1 MRRFIMNLL
10 PQLKDIYSPGEV
22 NSRGRLISLISS
34 LVTSFYNV
42 FITGIFYTGFLSMYG
57 ISITGVGIVSFIPYI
72 GSLFSL
78 FSPFVL
84 KRFAK
89 RKTVM
94 LSSKLC
100 FYFLF
105 IVATTLMPTF
115 VTDGQARL
123 YWLIGIL
130 FVAYA
135 QYALFSPG
143 ITVWFYNFYPK
154 ENERRTRYIYF
165 NQLFSS
171 VMSSLVLL
179 VSGVITDA
187 VSGSSHQNTI
197 ILVLRYF
204 AFFLVMIDVGAQ
216 SRATEYPYPDNRS
229 MRLKDV
235 FTVPIKNRKF
245 MMCMLLMFFWN
256 FICNLNNGTWNYHLL
271 NHMGFG
277 YTVINLMSVSY
288 TVLLLVFSKTWRK
301 LLRRFSWVKTFGI
314 CCLLSM
320 PVDLMMFMMDWHL
333 RGLYVP
339 LSLWQNV
346 INVGYNLSYANILY
360 MNLPDGDST
369 SYIAF
374 YSVGANLCAFI
385 GMITGVSIVNLRS
398 DTPFMF
404 LGFEIYTV
412 QLTVLVHVVCLLIMG
427 LMCYF
432 MWRRFTSESE
442 IQLVEVT

>member
-1 MRRFIMNLL
+1 MRRFILNLL
-10 PQLKDIYSPGEV
+10 PQLKDIYSPGEEH
-22 NSRGRLISLISS
+22 SRGRLISLISS
-34 LVTSFYNV
+34 LMASFYNV

-84 KRFAK
+84 KKFEK
-89 RKTVM
+89 RKTAM
-94 LSSKLC
+94 LLSKLF

-115 VTDGQARL
+115 VKDTQARL

-187 VSGSSHQNTI
+187 VSGSSHQSTI
-197 ILVLRYF
+197 ILTLRYF
-204 AFFLVMIDVGAQ
+204 AFFLVIIDVSAQ
-216 SRATEYPYPDNRS
+216 ARAKEYPYQDTNKL
-229 MRLKDV
+229 RLKDV
-235 FTVPIKNRKF
+235 FTIPIKNSKF

-271 NHMGFG
+271 NHMEFG

-288 TVLLLVFSKTWRK
+288 TVLLLVFSKLWRK
-301 LLRRFSWVKTFGI
+301 LLRRLSWVKTFGL
-314 CCLLSM
+314 CCLLSI
-320 PVDLMMFMMDWHL
+320 PIDLMLFMMS
-333 RGLYVP
+333 RQTRALYVP

-360 MNLPDGDST
+360 MNLPEGNST

-374 YSVGANLCAFI
+374 YSVGANLCAFL
-385 GMITGVSIVNLRS
+385 GMITGVYIVNLRN
-398 DTPFMF
+398 DAPFMF
-404 LGFEIYTV
+404 MGFEIYTV
-412 QLTVLVHVVCLLIMG
+412 QLTMLVHVFCLLIMG
-427 LMCYF
+427 LMCVLW
-432 MWRRFTSESE
+432 WRRFTSDSE
-442 IQLVEVT
+442 IKLVEAT